1 MFTKH
6 DRRAARARRHR
17 RVRKHVSG
25 TAARP
30 RLAVFRSLRHIGAQ
44 LVDDSTG
51 RTLVAAST
59 TEPILRAE
67 LGDANA
73 CTTKGAAAIGKT
85 ISERAKAAGVDT
97 VVFDRAGY
105 LFHGRVKALAEAAR
119 EGGLRLLHGHA
130 HGSPR

>member
-59 TEPILRAE
+59 TEPALRAV

-73 CTTKGAAAIGKT
+73 CTAAGASAIGKT

-119 EGGLRLLHGHA
+119 EGGLKF
-130 HGSPR
+130 

>member
-44 LVDDSTG
+44 LVDDDNG

-59 TEPILRAE
+59 TEPALRAV

-73 CTTKGAAAIGKT
+73 CTTAGAAAIGKT
-85 ISERAKAAGVDT
+85 ISERAKAAGVET

-119 EGGLRLLHGHA
+119 EGGLIF
-130 HGSPR
+130 

>member
-6 DRRAARARRHR
+6 DRRASRARRHR

-44 LVDDSTG
+44 LVDDENG

-59 TEPILRAE
+59 TEPALRSV

-73 CTTKGAAAIGKT
+73 CTTAGAAAIGKT

-119 EGGLRLLHGHA
+119 EGGLKF
-130 HGSPR
+130 

>member
-6 DRRAARARRHR
+6 DRRAARTRRHR

-44 LVDDSTG
+44 LVDNSTG

-59 TEPILRAE
+59 TEPALRAA
-67 LGDANA
+67 LGDASA
-73 CTTKGAAAIGKT
+73 CTAVGAAAIGKT
-85 ISERAKAAGVDT
+85 ISERARAAGVES

-119 EGGLRLLHGHA
+119 EGGLKF
-130 HGSPR
+130 

>member
-30 RLAVFRSLRHIGAQ
+30 RLAVFRSLRHIGAP
-44 LVDDSTG
+44 LVDEATG

-59 TEPILRAE
+59 TEPALRAV

-73 CTTKGAAAIGKT
+73 CTTAGAAAIGKT

-119 EGGLRLLHGHA
+119 EGGLKF
-130 HGSPR
+130 

>member
-44 LVDDSTG
+44 LVDDATG
-51 RTLVAAST
+51 HTIAAAST
-59 TEPILRAE
+59 TEPALRSV

-73 CTTKGAAAIGKT
+73 CTTAGAAAIGKT

-119 EGGLRLLHGHA
+119 EGGLKF
-130 HGSPR
+130 

>member
-59 TEPILRAE
+59 TEPALRAVI
-67 LGDANA
+67 GDANA
-73 CTTKGAAAIGKT
+73 CTAAGATAIGKT
-85 ISERAKAAGVDT
+85 ISERARAAGVDT

-119 EGGLRLLHGHA
+119 EGGLKF
-130 HGSPR
+130 

>member
-59 TEPILRAE
+59 TEPALRAV

-73 CTTKGAAAIGKT
+73 CTTAGASAIGKT

-119 EGGLRLLHGHA
+119 EGGLKF
-130 HGSPR
+130 

>member
-6 DRRAARARRHR
+6 DRRVARARRHR

-44 LVDDSTG
+44 LVDDATG

-59 TEPILRAE
+59 TEPALRAV
-67 LGDANA
+67 LGDAHPG
-73 CTTKGAAAIGKT
+73 TTAGAAAIGKT
-85 ISERAKAAGVDT
+85 ISERARAAGVDT

-119 EGGLRLLHGHA
+119 EGGLKF
-130 HGSPR
+130 

>member
-17 RVRKHVSG
+17 RVRKHVTG

-44 LVDDSTG
+44 LVDDATG
-51 RTLVAAST
+51 RTLASAST
-59 TEPILRAE
+59 TEPALRAA
-67 LGDANA
+67 LGDRNA
-73 CTTKGAAAIGKT
+73 CTTNGAAAIGKT
-85 ISERAKAAGVDT
+85 ISERAKAAGIDT

-119 EGGLRLLHGHA
+119 EGGLKF
-130 HGSPR
+130 

>member
-44 LVDDSTG
+44 LVDDASG

-59 TEPILRAE
+59 TEPTLRAA
-67 LGDANA
+67 LGTANC
-73 CTTKGAAAIGKT
+73 CTAAGAAAIGKT

-119 EGGLRLLHGHA
+119 EGGLKF
-130 HGSPR
+130 

>member
-44 LVDDSTG
+44 LVDDEHG

-59 TEPILRAE
+59 TEPALRAV

-73 CTTKGAAAIGKT
+73 CTTAGAAAIGKT

-119 EGGLRLLHGHA
+119 EGGLKF
-130 HGSPR
+130 

>member
-59 TEPILRAE
+59 TEPALRAV

-73 CTTKGAAAIGKT
+73 CTTAGATAIGKT

-119 EGGLRLLHGHA
+119 EGGLKF
-130 HGSPR
+130 

>member
-44 LVDDSTG
+44 LVDDATG

-59 TEPILRAE
+59 TEPALRAA
-67 LGDANA
+67 LGDASA
-73 CTTKGAAAIGKT
+73 CTAAGAAAIGKT
-85 ISERAKAAGVDT
+85 ISERARAAGVDT

-119 EGGLRLLHGHA
+119 EGGLKF
-130 HGSPR
+130 

>member
-44 LVDDSTG
+44 LVDDENG

-59 TEPILRAE
+59 TEPALRSV

-73 CTTKGAAAIGKT
+73 CTTAGAAAIGKT
-85 ISERAKAAGVDT
+85 ISERARAAGVDT

-119 EGGLRLLHGHA
+119 EGGLKF
-130 HGSPR
+130 

>member
-44 LVDDSTG
+44 LVDDDTG

-59 TEPILRAE
+59 TEPALRAV

-73 CTTKGAAAIGKT
+73 CTTAGAAAIGKT

-119 EGGLRLLHGHA
+119 EGGLKF
-130 HGSPR
+130 

>member
-59 TEPILRAE
+59 TEPALRAV

-73 CTTKGAAAIGKT
+73 CTTAGATAIGKT
-85 ISERAKAAGVDT
+85 ISERARAAGVDT

-119 EGGLRLLHGHA
+119 EGGLKF
-130 HGSPR
+130 

>member
-44 LVDDSTG
+44 LVDDATG

-59 TEPILRAE
+59 TEPALRAA
-67 LGDANA
+67 LGSASA
-73 CTTKGAAAIGKT
+73 CTAAGAAAIGKT

-119 EGGLRLLHGHA
+119 EGGLKF
-130 HGSPR
+130 

>member
-44 LVDDSTG
+44 LVDDENG
-51 RTLVAAST
+51 RTLAAAST
-59 TEPILRAE
+59 TEPALRAV

-73 CTTKGAAAIGKT
+73 CTTAGASAIGKT

-119 EGGLRLLHGHA
+119 EDGLKF
-130 HGSPR
+130 

>member
-25 TAARP
+25 TTARP

-44 LVDDSTG
+44 LVDDATG
-51 RTLVAAST
+51 HTIVAAST
-59 TEPILRAE
+59 TEPALRSI

-73 CTTKGAAAIGKT
+73 CTTAGATAIGKT

-119 EGGLRLLHGHA
+119 EGGLKF
-130 HGSPR
+130 